1 MPWGLVNTI
10 LLLAATQGF
19 FLSAVIL
26 YKYRYLYANRF
37 LGVLLLLYSI
47 ILFNMFLEELGYFLK
62 YPQLLFIQ
70 FGLPFLVG
78 PLHFLY
84 AKYLSRSLTKFIKTD
99 WLHGLLLI
107 CFELYFGIEY
117 FDSNSQIVNSLK
129 NLDSQGLTFINLVF
143 NWTIIVQGFVYMFL
157 TLYLIRRHSQ
167 KIRNMFSSIEK
178 IKLTWL
184 RNITYMTIFVIFN
197 FLLENIFYLAG
208 INLSDYFSYT
218 SFITAVAVYAMGYL
232 GLMKTDTFTRPE
244 IANALHQSSQM
255 IASLANGENS
265 KSIKKYEKSG
275 LSEDR
280 AKVYL
285 NKLINLM
292 EKDRPYVDNN
302 LTLTQIAEK
311 LDISPHN
318 LSEIIN
324 TQLHQNFFD
333 FINSFR
339 VEKAK
344 SDLVDLKKQHLKILS
359 IAYDAGFN
367 SKSSF
372 NTIFKKIT
380 NMTPSE
386 YRREFLLNKQ
396 D

>member
-1 MPWGLVNTI
+1 
-10 LLLAATQGF
+10 
-19 FLSAVIL
+19 
-26 YKYRYLYANRF
+26 
-37 LGVLLLLYSI
+37 
-47 ILFNMFLEELGYFLK
+47 
-62 YPQLLFIQ
+62 
-70 FGLPFLVG
+70 
-78 PLHFLY
+78 
-84 AKYLSRSLTKFIKTD
+84 
-99 WLHGLLLI
+99 
-107 CFELYFGIEY
+107 
-117 FDSNSQIVNSLK
+117 
-129 NLDSQGLTFINLVF
+129 
-143 NWTIIVQGFVYMFL
+143 
-157 TLYLIRRHSQ
+157 
-167 KIRNMFSSIEK
+167 
-178 IKLTWL
+178 
-184 RNITYMTIFVIFN
+184 
-197 FLLENIFYLAG
+197 
-208 INLSDYFSYT
+208 
-218 SFITAVAVYAMGYL
+218 
-232 GLMKTDTFTRPE
+232 
-244 IANALHQSSQM
+244 M

-285 NKLINLM
+285 NRLMNLM
-292 EKDRPYVDNN
+292 EKDRPYVDSN

-311 LDISPHN
+311 LEISPHN

-324 TQLHQNFFD
+324 TQLQQNFFD

-344 SDLVDLKKQHLKILS
+344 SDLIDLKKQHLKILS